1 MSATKY
7 DDRAERALTDVV
19 AVENIAPGMVRVVT
33 WSDAYPVD
41 ARDAGCNCPDKE
53 YRDVPV
59 CKHEYAAL
67 LADTDKPAPFVV
79 SDDLQRRPVT
89 DGGDRPEECDCSP
102 TETDLSC
109 WPCRKAGFDTNRYE
123 EKEV

>member
-53 YRDVPV
+53 YNDVPM
-59 CKHEYAAL
+59 CKHELAAVV
-67 LADTDKPAPFVV
+67 ADR
-79 SDDLQRRPVT
+79 DDL
-89 DGGDRPEECDCSP
+89 P
-102 TETDLSC
+102 TPFITEDL
-109 WPCRKAGFDTNRYE
+109 E
-123 EKEV
+123 